1 MHMYE
6 CVYKYIMSNVQ
17 RELQSADGRGK
28 ERVSIRFR
36 SCSACLERLRFI
48 FGPNLNTISNTTHW
62 CDFPCVMI
70 PLLEV
75 RPSI

>member
-1 MHMYE
+1 MQM
-6 CVYKYIMSNVQ
+6 CISVCYITSNVQ
-17 RELQSADGRGK
+17 GELQSANGRGK
-28 ERVSIRFR
+28 ERVCVRLR
-36 SCSACLERLRFI
+36 SGSACLERLRFI